1 MPEGSVVE
9 RWASRSRDL
18 RLDTCT
24 RLEANQPLDMADKE
38 ASPSSRVR
46 QVESE
51 RVERERAVAARTI
64 FADFAHARR
73 ALQGNSR
80 RDRGAKAEVEPFWSV

>member
-1 MPEGSVVE
+1 MPDGRVVE
-9 RWASRSRDL
+9 RRASRSRDL

-24 RLEANQPLDMADKE
+24 RVEANQPLAMADKE

-51 RVERERAVAARTI
+51 SVERERAVAARTI
-64 FADFAHARR
+64 FAHTRPPME
-73 ALQGNSR
+73 GNSR
-80 RDRGAKAEVEPFWSV
+80 RDRGAKEEGVEPFWSA

>member
-1 MPEGSVVE
+1 MPDGRVVE
-9 RWASRSRDL
+9 RRASRSRDL

-24 RLEANQPLDMADKE
+24 RVEANQPLDMADKE

-51 RVERERAVAARTI
+51 RIERERAVAARTI
-64 FADFAHARR
+64 FAHARR
-73 ALQGNSR
+73 AMEGNSR
-80 RDRGAKAEVEPFWSV
+80 RDRGAKEEEVEPFWSV